1 MSRFTEKA
9 MSLRNDAGVKCNCA
23 QTMLRAFAEDLNMP
37 EEKAMMLGSNFGGG
51 MKMGSLCGT
60 VTSAAMIFGLYGMDD
75 PRTLNR
81 FYQKMKEGHDG
92 DLDCAVLLKKNAE
105 RGGEKKA
112 HCDAM
117 ICESIGYIEEILKEK
132 GLLRD

>member
-1 MSRFTEKA
+1 MSRLTDKA
-9 MSLRNDAGVKCNCA
+9 MALRNDPAKHCNCA
-23 QTMLRAFAEDLNMP
+23 QTMLAAFAEDLGMS
-37 EEKAMMLGSNFGGG
+37 EEQAMKLGANFGGG
-51 MKMGSLCGT
+51 MKMGSVCGT
-60 VTSAAMIFGLYGMDD
+60 ITSAAMILGLKGIDD

-92 DLDCAVLLKKNAE
+92 DLDCFTLLKKNAA

-132 GLLRD
+132 AL